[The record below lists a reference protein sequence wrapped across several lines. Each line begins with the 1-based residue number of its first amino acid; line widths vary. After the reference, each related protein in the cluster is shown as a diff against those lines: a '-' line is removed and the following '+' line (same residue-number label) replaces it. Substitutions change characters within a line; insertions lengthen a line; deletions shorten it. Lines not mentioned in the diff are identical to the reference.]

1 MEFLS
6 SLEIGLTP
14 AEFAYALV
22 ACLLAYIV
30 LGVTGFG
37 SSLVLVVTLV
47 QILPLQEVVA
57 QVVFLDLFGALYLGM
72 KNFDDIDKK
81 EFSWLSLFNLIGLII
96 GLTLLI
102 NAPERPLLAVL
113 AAFVFFNGFS
123 MVLSRNALQPKPC
136 RQRWGVPTGIIGG
149 IFSSIFGTGGPIF
162 VIYLS
167 RRLNSFKKVRAT
179 VATIIFTNVFARAIG
194 LAFAGLL
201 ITGENVGRSLALI
214 PICYFGLQLGSR
226 IQKNITASG
235 FKSIFGVM
243 LIVAALAL
251 LPRIIN

>member
-6 SLEIGLTP
+6 SLEIGLMP
-14 AEFAYALV
+14 AEFAYALL

-30 LGVTGFG
+30 LGVAGFG

-72 KNFDDIDKK
+72 KNFNDIDKK

-136 RQRWGVPTGIIGG
+136 RQPAGIIGG

-179 VATIIFTNVFARAIG
+179 VATIIFTTVFARAIG

-201 ITGENVGRSLALI
+201 ITGENVSRSLALI

-226 IQKNITASG
+226 IQKHITASG